1 MGVDLAQV
9 LYTNTALTTLA
20 KGVQMIKAD
29 LANSPNKKGSG
40 NMPLSLAEQNGAS
53 PPQLRV
59 TSGIGVLARDVTGW
73 GGGEQRRPPGTG
85 TLGGCEL
92 PLMPFCRV

>member
-1 MGVDLAQV
+1 MVVDLAQV
-9 LYTNTALTTLA
+9 LYTNTALTTLG
-20 KGVQMIKAD
+20 KGAQMVKAD
-29 LANSPNKKGSG
+29 LANNPQEKGSG
-40 NMPLSLAEQNGAS
+40 DLPLSWAEQNGAS

-59 TSGIGVLARDVTGW
+59 TSGIGVLPRDVTGR
-73 GGGEQRRPPGTG
+73 GGGEQRRPPGTE